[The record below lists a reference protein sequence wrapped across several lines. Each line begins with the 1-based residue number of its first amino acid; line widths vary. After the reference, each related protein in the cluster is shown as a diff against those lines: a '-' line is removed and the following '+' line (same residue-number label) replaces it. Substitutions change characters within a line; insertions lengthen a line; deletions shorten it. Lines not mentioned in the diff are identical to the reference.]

1 MLYTRDPIRIWS
13 TVLYTC
19 IYIIYIFYTYIFFL
33 RLIRYTLR
41 YLISFIIILAFK
53 SVVAWVERGRLGMG
67 REEGE
72 TRNGKGSANDKWK
85 TEQMRF
91 WRLAK
96 KKKKKLSY
104 PSRTNYEIMLNTVST
119 WVRIIYSYIQYIHS
133 DMMCYI
139 LYYYARGKIQSRF
152 RIDKINNSTFVSY
165 CAAKRG
171 ILLMV

>member
-1 MLYTRDPIRIWS
+1 MCFRFATHTYWKFATTRQFINGGFYNFPPPLITCSYKGTKKKRS
-13 TVLYTC
+13 TGFFVVYARPHKDLVHGFIHTY

-53 SVVAWVERGRLGMG
+53 SVVAWVERDRLGMG

-96 KKKKKLSY
+96 KKKTKLPVPY
-104 PSRTNYEIMLNTVST
+104 KLRDN
-119 WVRIIYSYIQYIHS
+119 
-133 DMMCYI
+133 
-139 LYYYARGKIQSRF
+139 A
-152 RIDKINNSTFVSY
+152 
-165 CAAKRG
+165 
-171 ILLMV
+171 